1 MLEQDLKFGNQE
13 GCILVLKRAL
23 YGLKTASRS
32 FHEFFGNCLLQ
43 PGFSPTRADPDLWY
57 RKSDDYEGY
66 NYIAT
71 HVDDIIIAA
80 KRPAEYM
87 SQIKQRFNVR
97 NKEDSPS
104 CYLGNSYKCDNKGNI
119 HVSSTKYIKE
129 VFRQFAKQHGEV
141 RKQSIPMRTTEH
153 PETDQ
158 SPHLNAEEIQQ
169 FQHIIGVCQWLIVLG
184 RFDINYAVSSLSR
197 FSIAPRKCH
206 LELAREIM
214 GCLRKCPNEVHR

>member
-1 MLEQDLKFGNQE
+1 MTGDISNAFCTAPVTEQIYTRAGPKFGNQE

-32 FHEFFGNCLLQ
+32 FHEFFGHCLLQ
-43 PGFSPTRADPDLWY
+43 LGFSPTRADHLWY

-66 NYIAT
+66 NYIAI

-87 SQIKQRFNVR
+87 SQIEQQFNVR

-104 CYLGNSYKCDNKGNI
+104 YYLGNSYKHNNKGNI

-129 VFRQFAKQHGEV
+129 VLRQFAKQHGEV

-158 SPHLNAEEIQQ
+158 SLYLNAEEIQQ
-169 FQHIIGVCQWLIVLG
+169 FQHII
-184 RFDINYAVSSLSR
+184 
-197 FSIAPRKCH
+197 
-206 LELAREIM
+206 
-214 GCLRKCPNEVHR
+214 